1 MKARTAEGQ
10 PLHRDV
16 ALDVDVAII
25 TMLMVIAGGRATND
39 TAFRFKNRLWRRLNS
54 ASKS

>member
-16 ALDVDVAII
+16 ALDVDAAII
-25 TMLMVIAGGRATND
+25 TMLMEIAGGRATND
-39 TAFRFKNRLWRRLNS
+39 TAVRFKNRLWRRLNS